1 MSRSERTLKV
11 DFKKCIKAGE
21 CYYNHPD
28 LFKAADS
35 AYPTLLVGRPSTER
49 EIREAKE
56 AVDVC
61 PSGAISFGE
70 EGE

>member
-1 MSRSERTLKV
+1 MMSQSERTLKI

-28 LFKAADS
+28 LFKATES
-35 AYPTLLVGRPSTER
+35 AYPSLLVGRPTTER
-49 EIREAKE
+49 EIREAGE

-61 PSGAISFGE
+61 PSGAITFE
-70 EGE
+70 EG

>member
-1 MSRSERTLKV
+1 MSLSNRTLTI

-35 AYPTLLVGRPSTER
+35 AFPTLLVSHPSTDR
-49 EIREAKE
+49 EMREARE
-56 AVDVC
+56 AAEVC
-61 PSGAISFGE
+61 PSGAITF
-70 EGE
+70 EGG